1 MLENRGSS
9 GSYGIF
15 TMKFIRWFRVIFIV
29 LVCLNIWQ
37 IPNIC
42 ASSAI
47 GPVLYMAPSLKRI
60 GQTDTRVSTSSV
72 KIFAAK
78 GEYESFQ
85 LVIQAPAS
93 ELTNVNV
100 SVSDL
105 FGSNNQTI
113 GKNNITLYR
122 EHYVY
127 VSHSSPNPRGNMNP
141 PLGVGWYP
149 DGLIPFVD
157 PVTQQPP
164 LTRELKAVPFSLKPK
179 YNQPIWVDVFVP
191 RDVQSGEYTGKFI
204 VTSDQGKTEGKV
216 VLKVWNFELP
226 LKPSLKSS
234 FQFWDNKTYIA
245 NSELLKHKLMPKDV
259 NPEDQQAL
267 IKQGLAS
274 ADLGYWSGANINT
287 CKMSPLPSK
296 EEFRKTAASYQ
307 SSLFLYNYTAD
318 EIDDC
323 PALSEQI
330 KRWSRNLHES
340 GVLNLVT
347 MIPNSKL
354 YDDGSGTGR
363 SAVDIWVLLPNMYE
377 QATDRVAKVLKKGDK
392 VWSYNALVQEEYS
405 PKWEIDFEPI
415 NFRIQPGFISQSL
428 GLTGILY
435 WQVDLWTK
443 DPWHD
448 VQTYQENGEY
458 FPGEGMLVYPGVQV
472 GIEGVVPSMRLKWL
486 RDGVEDYEYIEIL
499 KKLGRGNW
507 ALNIGRTV
515 GKDWRN
521 WTRDTNVLT
530 AVRSRLGAEIDR
542 LSLFNSIN

>member
-1 MLENRGSS
+1 MIQHDDSS
-9 GSYGIF
+9 PKYMQIIGYLKKL
-15 TMKFIRWFRVIFIV
+15 KFIRWLILILVV
-29 LVCLNIWQ
+29 LVGLNTWQ
-37 IPNIC
+37 ILSP
-42 ASSAI
+42 SANSATV
-47 GPVLYMAPSLKRI
+47 PVLYMAPSLKRI
-60 GQTDTRVSTSSV
+60 GQTEKIVSRPSIN
-72 KIFAAK
+72 IFAAK

-85 LVIQAPAS
+85 LVIGARAGG
-93 ELTNVNV
+93 LTNLKV

-105 FGSNNQTI
+105 LGSQGQTI

-127 VSHSSPNPRGNMNP
+127 VNHSSPNPKGNLNP
-141 PLGVGWYP
+141 PLGIGWYP

-157 PVTQQPP
+157 PITEKPP
-164 LTRELKAVPFSLKPK
+164 LPSELKAVPFDLKSE

-191 RDVQSGEYTGKFI
+191 RNVQSDEYTGNFI
-204 VTSDQGKTEGKV
+204 VTSDQGKTEGTV
-216 VLKVWNFELP
+216 VLNVWNFELP

-267 IKQGLAS
+267 IKQGLTS
-274 ADLGYWSGANINT
+274 ADLGYWSGANTNT

-296 EEFRKTAASYQ
+296 DQFQKTAAFYQ
-307 SSLFLYNYTAD
+307 SDLFLYNYTAD

-330 KRWSRNLHES
+330 KHWSRNLHES
-340 GVLNLVT
+340 RVLNLVT
-347 MIPNSKL
+347 MIPTPEL

-392 VWSYNALVQEEYS
+392 VWSYNALPQEEYS

-415 NFRIQPGFISQSL
+415 NFRIQPGFINQSL

-435 WQVDLWTK
+435 WRVDLWTK

-472 GIEGVVPSMRLKWL
+472 GIQGVVPSMRLKWL

-499 KKLGRGNW
+499 KKLGRGDW
-507 ALNIGRTV
+507 ALNISRTV

-521 WTRDTNVLT
+521 WTRDTNMLT
-530 AVRSRLGAEIDR
+530 AVRSQLGAEIDR
-542 LSLFNSIN
+542 LSF